1 MYRLEKIVDVVD
13 RVTLNRLLIDKMK
26 MMIIQNRRGG
36 CRGRGKTAINSAY
49 FFSNKYLGC

>member
-26 MMIIQNRRGG
+26 IMIIQNRRGG